1 MIKHYLSAI
10 HPKQSPRLL
19 KKQSGSAIVL
29 AIFMIIVIALLG
41 ASLVSLQR
49 DSAQGTSYEI
59 YAARAYLSAYSAS
72 EIALMQL
79 FPVAQ
84 VSGAES
90 TCSDVS
96 NNPVLP
102 NNSGFYGCS
111 VNIACSSVAA
121 SAGMAT
127 SYRVVSTATCANSQI
142 TTRRQLIVEAVNL

>member
-10 HPKQSPRLL
+10 HRKQPPRFF

-29 AIFMIIVIALLG
+29 AIFMIIVISLLG
-41 ASLVSLQR
+41 ASLISLQR
-49 DSAQGTSYEI
+49 DSAQGTSYEV

-79 FPVAQ
+79 FPLDQ

-90 TCSDVS
+90 TCTVVTS
-96 NNPVLP
+96 NPVLP
-102 NNSGFYGCS
+102 NNSSFQACS
-111 VNIACSSVAA
+111 VDVNCTPIVA
-121 SAGMAT
+121 SAGIAT

-142 TTRRQLIVEAVNL
+142 STRRQITVEAVNL